1 MSKKDQAATWLRSVV
16 AKHLP
21 ANARKYSWAT
31 YTGEVQH
38 GMLGVGYLSP
48 AQGKVVDASDEWLLV
63 RTERSEFT
71 IVDKSLLCIQP
82 EVGATVEL
90 EFYRPRRFL
99 DHTLADGGEDPA
111 VDGCQRFV
119 IGRTTTY
126 LPAKWEGRYLGI
138 DEHRADRYQEI
149 QNPYLRDL
157 IEQLEKMSV
166 DGGMRFASNV
176 LVDAGV
182 RTVEFV
188 DPPEENVDIQPAIRF
203 SVANKAFTGEVE
215 INYDRGLDYYRVIKT
230 VPYPSLNTMERI
242 VHEEIDFL
250 QLPDLL
256 KEILDDGEWRKVQV
270 TILKPAPRTRGVPA

>member
-1 MSKKDQAATWLRSVV
+1 MNKKDHAAAWLRSIV
-16 AKHLP
+16 ATHLP

-31 YTGEVQH
+31 YTGEAHH
-38 GMLGVGYLSP
+38 GMLGVSYLSP
-48 AQGKVVDASDEWLLV
+48 AQGKVADASDEWLLV
-63 RTERSEFT
+63 RTDRSQFT
-71 IVDKSLLCIQP
+71 IVDRSLLCIQP
-82 EVGATVEL
+82 EVGATVQL

-111 VDGCQRFV
+111 VDGCHRYV

-138 DEHRADRYQEI
+138 DEYRADRYQEI

-157 IEQLEKMSV
+157 IEQLEKTPV

-188 DPPEENVDIQPAIRF
+188 DPPEESCETSPAIRF
-203 SVANKAFTGEVE
+203 KVANQTYTGEVE
-215 INYDRGLDYYRVIKT
+215 VAYDRGLDYYRVIKT
-230 VPYPSLNTMERI
+230 VACPGLNTVERI
-242 VHEEIDFL
+242 VHEEIDFQ
-250 QLPDLL
+250 QLTELL
-256 KEILDDGEWRKVQV
+256 KEILDDGEWRKVKV
-270 TILKPAPRTRGVPA
+270 TILKPAPRKRGVPA